1 MPKRISPVLVLV
13 TMISKPFVDDILL
26 TLSNPMY
33 SIPQAQKLVDT
44 FGQFSGY
51 KIIYSKSEAIPLNHL
66 TYQTNLGTSPFKVT
80 PQGMKYLG
88 IKI

>member
-1 MPKRISPVLVLV
+1 
-13 TMISKPFVDDILL
+13 
-26 TLSNPMY
+26 MY

-88 IKI
+88 IKIWSPISKIVNVNGPELL